1 MNQAII
7 TPQEMYAAEQTVF
20 ATGRASFSLMKQAG
34 EGVAALVEAR
44 FPKGKVRVLCG
55 PGGNGGD
62 GFVAASHLAMLGRSV
77 EVFLLGSTSA
87 LRGDPLTAFSQWPG
101 PVGKLANAIGSDAD
115 ITIDALFGGGLSR
128 PLGGI
133 CAELA
138 EGNRSPTV
146 SVDVPSGL
154 DGLSGEPLGM
164 CFRADLSVTFAALRP
179 AHVLSPGR
187 DLCGLVEV
195 IDIGVP
201 VPRHTFLRE
210 ISIGDLRS
218 VQSIANQQ
226 ELDTRL
232 TGISPTPG
240 NRIEAAR
247 VLAARDGH
255 SVLIKH
261 PDRILAEPSG
271 SVTVSPP

>member
-1 MNQAII
+1 MDQAII
-7 TPQEMYAAEQTVF
+7 TPQEMYAAEQAVF
-20 ATGRASFSLMKQAG
+20 ATGRPSFSLMKQAG
-34 EGVAALVEAR
+34 EGVAALVQAR

-77 EVFLLGSTSA
+77 EVFLLGSTST
-87 LRGDPLTAFSQWPG
+87 LRGDPLTAFSQWSG
-101 PVGKLANAIGSDAD
+101 PVETLAQAVGSDAD

-128 PLGGI
+128 PLDRI
-133 CAELA
+133 CARLA
-138 EGNRSPTV
+138 KTSRSPTF

-187 DLCGLVEV
+187 DLCGRVEV

-210 ISIGDLRS
+210 ISSENLRNAHA
-218 VQSIANQQ
+218 IANQH
-226 ELDTRL
+226 ELDARL
-232 TGISPTPG
+232 SGISPPPA

-247 VLAARDGH
+247 ALAARDGR
-255 SVLIKH
+255 SVLIKT
-261 PDRILAEPSG
+261 PDRIFAEPSG
-271 SVTVSPP
+271 TVYVAPS

>member
-1 MNQAII
+1 MDQTII
-7 TPQEMYAAEQTVF
+7 TPQEMYAAEQAVF
-20 ATGRASFSLMKQAG
+20 ATGRASFALMKQAG
-34 EGVAALVEAR
+34 EGVAAVVQAR
-44 FPKGKVRVLCG
+44 FPNGTVRVLCG

-77 EVFLLGSTSA
+77 EVFLFGSTSA
-87 LRGDPLTAFSQWPG
+87 LHGDLLTAFSQWSG
-101 PVGKLANAIGSDAD
+101 PVDTIAEAIGSDAD
-115 ITIDALFGGGLSR
+115 ITVDALFGGGLSR
-128 PLGGI
+128 PLGGV
-133 CAELA
+133 CAHLA
-138 EGNRSPTV
+138 EANRSPTI

-154 DGLSGEPLGM
+154 DGLSGEPLGQ

-187 DLCGLVEV
+187 DLCGTVEV

-210 ISIGDLRS
+210 ISSEDLRS
-218 VQSIANQQ
+218 AHSIANQH

-232 TGISPTPG
+232 IGISPTPA

-247 VLAARDGH
+247 VLAAREGR
-255 SVLIKH
+255 SVLVESPEH
-261 PDRILAEPSG
+261 ILAEPSG
-271 SVTVSPP
+271 TVFVAPS